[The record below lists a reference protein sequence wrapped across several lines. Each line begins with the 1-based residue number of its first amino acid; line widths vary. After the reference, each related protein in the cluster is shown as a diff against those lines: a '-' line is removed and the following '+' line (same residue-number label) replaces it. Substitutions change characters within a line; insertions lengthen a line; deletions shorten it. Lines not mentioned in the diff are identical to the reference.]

1 VLEKVLELESLITSR
16 TRIKMLLKF
25 FSNSNSSAYLREM
38 AEEFGEST
46 NSIRHELNNLSK
58 AGYLLASAQGRT
70 IAYRANTDH
79 LLYPQLKSLVH
90 RYLGFDTI
98 LDSVVN
104 KVVDRLGEV
113 QGAFIV
119 GDYAQGKD
127 SGIIDL
133 VLVGD
138 IDQSYFQNC
147 VTKAETLIKRKIR
160 SLVLSPSE
168 YEANKNTLN
177 PSTAIWLW
185 GAQPE

>member
-1 VLEKVLELESLITSR
+1 VLELESLITSR

-70 IAYRANTDH
+70 IAYRANTNH
-79 LLYPQLKSLVH
+79 LLYPQLKNLVH
-90 RYLGFDTI
+90 KYLGFDAI
-98 LDSVVN
+98 LENVVN
-104 KVVDRLGEV
+104 KVVERLGEV
-113 QGAFIV
+113 HAACIV

-133 VLVGD
+133 VLVGE
-138 IDQSYFQNC
+138 IDQQYLQNC
-147 VTKAETLIKRKIR
+147 VSKSEVLIKRKIR
-160 SLVLSPSE
+160 SLVLSPLE
-168 YEANKNTLN
+168 FEANKTNLN
-177 PSTAIWLW
+177 IASAIWLW
-185 GAQPE
+185 GNPPA